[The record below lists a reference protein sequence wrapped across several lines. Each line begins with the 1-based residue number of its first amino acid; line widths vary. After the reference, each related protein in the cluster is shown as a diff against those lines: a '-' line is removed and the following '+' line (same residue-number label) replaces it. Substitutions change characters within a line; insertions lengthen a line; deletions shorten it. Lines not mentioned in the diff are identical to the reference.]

1 MPVSDNAALACAK
14 GSFENLVLGQLPA
27 SQDTIRSRAHT
38 HVLPRKPQERS
49 ELAAAGG
56 LAVRTAVTRE
66 YARILIGNKGNKGK

>member
-1 MPVSDNAALACAK
+1 MPVSDHVALACAK

-49 ELAAAGG
+49 RAGHG
-56 LAVRTAVTRE
+56 RRTRSANG
-66 YARILIGNKGNKGK
+66 GNQGICKDLLD